1 MMNNDFSSSHW
12 GLWKKWKHQPSPS
25 AILSWDLYDLMDVL
39 GRSQIAKNADSCGKL
54 QSIPHH
60 TPEIEQQTRSYK
72 QVFFFSDWIWHLHV
86 SCGSFLLC
94 HELLAVSAQFK
105 PLVFRV
111 IILAGSHLRSYWLNF
126 LRGLPLDLN
135 KPITSIKIAGNR
147 KEPQGTALCFSTSTC
162 EAPIATGRRTFH
174 FSRVLFSMM
183 VFWCVSM
190 PSTFAQSWLSSEMC
204 VGYVNSSKYSYS
216 LV

>member
-1 MMNNDFSSSHW
+1 
-12 GLWKKWKHQPSPS
+12 
-25 AILSWDLYDLMDVL
+25 MDVL
-39 GRSQIAKNADSCGKL
+39 GRSQIAEYADSCGKL

-60 TPEIEQQTRSYK
+60 TPEIEQRTRSYK

-105 PLVFRV
+105 PLVLRV

-135 KPITSIKIAGNR
+135 KPITSIKITGNR
-147 KEPQGTALCFSTSTC
+147 KEPHCASRLRLAKHPLLPGDAPFIFPVCFSRWWYSDVC
-162 EAPIATGRRTFH
+162 RCLQRLRKAGFPVRC
-174 FSRVLFSMM
+174 VLVM
-183 VFWCVSM
+183 
-190 PSTFAQSWLSSEMC
+190 
-204 VGYVNSSKYSYS
+204 
-216 LV
+216 